1 MLQFFTFI
9 NFYLLRYLL
18 VFYFASIATPSTAQ
32 FKLLVLGNSI
42 TQGNTTYPGYRYELW
57 KMLVDAQLDVELV
70 GSHDVNEGGPSPVQG
85 SLYKDKIYTNRNEG
99 HWGWS
104 ADEILRG
111 RDGKGSLKEWLQ
123 GYTPDVVLL
132 HLGTNDMFRQCG
144 SAESPY
150 PACYQETLNELKE
163 VIKQIRKKNS
173 SATFFVAKLI
183 PAYESKVGPHAAN
196 NIKILNDMLPALV
209 QDMNTLVS
217 QVTLVDQYAG
227 FDATT
232 GADTH
237 DGVHP
242 NASGELKMAQKWFAA
257 IEPTITPQP
266 VELTSFQAAA
276 TAPGHIQLTWQTAS
290 EEDNAYFEVQRSTNA
305 TEFHPIG
312 QVKGAGTTH
321 TTQLY
326 SFDDSTATAGDV
338 YYRLQQV
345 DTDGSSSYSKV
356 IHVEKE
362 LKAEKLQVYPTSS
375 SGGQHVA
382 VHLQHHQPEAEV
394 AIKVFSS
401 TGKLVKQ
408 FSRQV
413 SSGGSLVQ
421 HVAVHDLHG
430 AGLYFVH
437 VSSAGQQLQSK
448 FILKE

>member
-1 MLQFFTFI
+1 MNL
-9 NFYLLRYLL
+9 YLLRYLL

-32 FKLLVLGNSI
+32 FKLMVLGNSI
-42 TQGNTTYPGYRYELW
+42 TQGNTSNPGYRYELW

-70 GSHDVNEGGPSPVQG
+70 GSHDVNDGGPSPKQG
-85 SLYKDKIYTNRNEG
+85 TVYKDKRYTNRNEG
-99 HWGWS
+99 HWGWTT
-104 ADEILRG
+104 DEILG
-111 RDGKGSLKEWLQ
+111 NLPEWLQ

-132 HLGTNDMFRQCG
+132 HLGTNDMFKQCG
-144 SAESPY
+144 SSDD
-150 PACYQETLNELKE
+150 CYKETINELKE
-163 VIKQIRKKNS
+163 VIRQIRRKNP

-183 PAYESKVGPHAAN
+183 PAYDQVAGPTAAN
-196 NIKILNDMLPALV
+196 NIKILNDMIPALV
-209 QDMNTLVS
+209 QDMNTVVS
-217 QVTLVDQYAG
+217 QVTLVDQYTD

-232 GADTH
+232 GADTY
-237 DGVHP
+237 DGIHP
-242 NASGELKMAQKWFAA
+242 NASGEMKMAQKWFAA

-266 VELTSFQAAA
+266 VELTSFDAAA
-276 TAPGHIQLTWQTAS
+276 TATGHIRLTWQTAS
-290 EEDNAYFEVQRSTNA
+290 EEDNAYFEVQRSTNPA
-305 TEFHPIG
+305 EFHPIG

-326 SFDDSTATAGDV
+326 SFDDSTAIAGDV

-362 LKAEKLQVYPTSS
+362 LKAEKLQVYPTNS
-375 SGGQHVA
+375 SGGQHVT
-382 VHLQHHQPEAEV
+382 VHLQHHQPEAAVE
-394 AIKVFSS
+394 IKIYSS

-421 HVAVHDLHG
+421 NVAVHDLQG

-437 VSSAGQQLQSK
+437 VSSAGQQLQSE
-448 FILKE
+448 FLLKE